1 MCYYYIRIIKG
12 GDDMEEYLPDIYQ
25 KSIYTIDY
33 SKLLNRGIKCL
44 LFDLDNTIVP
54 PFSTE
59 APKKAKDLI
68 IGLKQ
73 KGFKIIL
80 FTNSPS
86 IRLKGFKR
94 FFGVDG
100 IASACKPFT
109 RKLRKLLQDYGYS
122 VNEVAIIGDQLMT
135 DIKVGNKVGITTIL
149 VNPVSEKDFFLTKI
163 HRFSERKKMKK
174 LRDHDLFWQGRF
186 YD

>member
-1 MCYYYIRIIKG
+1 
-12 GDDMEEYLPDIYQ
+12 MEEYLPDIYQ

-33 SKLLNRGIKCL
+33 TKLLSRGIKCL

-54 PFSTE
+54 PFSNE
-59 APKKAKDLI
+59 LSKKAKELF

-86 IRLKGFKR
+86 IRLKNFKSY
-94 FFGVDG
+94 FGVEG
-100 IASACKPFT
+100 VSSACKPFT

-135 DIKVGNKVGITTIL
+135 DIKVGNKLGITTIL
-149 VNPVSEKDFFLTKI
+149 VNPVSKKDFVLTKI
-163 HRFSERKKMKK
+163 HRFNERRKMKK
-174 LRDHDLFWQGRF
+174 LRDHDLFWQGRY